1 MPTRDET
8 KRMVE
13 KIRWA
18 RSQLENVTDAIDDA
32 RSALRDA
39 EALIGALADEIAEM
53 KGAACAEGEE

>member
-1 MPTRDET
+1 MPTCDET
-8 KRMVE
+8 KSMVA

-18 RSQLENVTDAIDDA
+18 RSQIENVTDAIDDA

-53 KGAACAEGEE
+53 KCAACAEGEE